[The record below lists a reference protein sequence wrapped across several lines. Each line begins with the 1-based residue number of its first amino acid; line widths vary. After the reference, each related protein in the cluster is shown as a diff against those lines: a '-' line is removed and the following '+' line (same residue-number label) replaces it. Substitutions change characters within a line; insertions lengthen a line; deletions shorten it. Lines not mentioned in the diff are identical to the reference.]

1 MPEGLPD
8 WGLTPRSHP
17 GLGWTPWG
25 WEALP
30 GQMLNPPT
38 QYFPAQA
45 LALGDE
51 GQPPPSPAP
60 KQGWEDSGQQPS
72 CISFP

>member
-1 MPEGLPD
+1 MPEGFQTETPLKI
-8 WGLTPRSHP
+8 TPRA
-17 GLGWTPWG
+17 GLDSLGVG
-25 WEALP
+25 QALP
-30 GQMLNPPT
+30 GQMVNPPT

-51 GQPPPSPAP
+51 DSLPEAQHQA
-60 KQGWEDSGQQPS
+60 GWEDSGQQPS